1 MRAWWLRTKDG
12 HEIYRDPSGNCTLE
26 NVGSNKGVEFREGE
40 HPEDLKEEWA
50 KKASDALDVE
60 CEWKPGLSVE
70 DILRMVRNLSD
81 KHVLKGMPEQYVS
94 DFAKAAVVNVY
105 SPRKIATILQHKF
118 HIPNDRNYT
127 EDSYLQSASESVANY
142 VKGKPVSDF
151 EIDKKV
157 NESNQ
162 KDVDVHYR
170 IGSTTVCLEVKCPI
184 QEAQAPF
191 PQNIT
196 VVPAGHVP
204 GIRQRIQNFASKLNT
219 QSSINFLEG
228 KNRDLRLKDALV
240 GAHEKFRS
248 SPGLDDLNILFVA
261 CGDFYK
267 MSEWHGYL
275 LGQGGLFTPNP
286 FHPPETYRNLD
297 CVILSNLKYR
307 HSVAFDFP
315 AWSLDDVFMVS
326 LQNPHR
332 RKNVFDRT
340 VAEGLSIFKH
350 FGKEFLASRIVRPG
364 AEEIQEL
371 VAPQTKVTWFVD
383 RHLNAEEKK
392 RFFPV
397 FPTGGTSPTQFGDTS
412 EPSDT
417 LA

>member
-1 MRAWWLRTKDG
+1 
-12 HEIYRDPSGNCTLE
+12 
-26 NVGSNKGVEFREGE
+26 V
-40 HPEDLKEEWA
+40 
-50 KKASDALDVE
+50 
-60 CEWKPGLSVE
+60 SVE
-70 DILRMVRNLSD
+70 DVLRMVRKLSD

-94 DFAKAAVVNVY
+94 DFAKSAVNVY

-127 EDSYLQSASESVANY
+127 EDAYLQSASELSVSNY

-170 IGSTTVCLEVKCPI
+170 IGSTTVCLEVKCPV
-184 QEAQAPF
+184 EEEQAPF
-191 PQNIT
+191 PENIT
-196 VVPAGHVP
+196 VQTAGRMP
-204 GIRQRIQNFASKLNT
+204 GHRHAVQNLRNAL
-219 QSSINFLEG
+219 SSGSTINFLEG
-228 KNRDLRLKDALV
+228 RNRDLRLKDALV

-248 SPGLDDLNILFVA
+248 SPGLDDLNVLFVA

-275 LGQGGLFTPNP
+275 LGQGGLFTANP
-286 FHPPETYRNLD
+286 FHPPETFRNVD

-307 HSVAFDFP
+307 HNVAFDFP

-332 RKNVFDRT
+332 RKNVFDQT
-340 VAEGLSIFKH
+340 VTEGLSIFKQY
-350 FGKEFLASRIVRPG
+350 GKEFFANRIVRPG
-364 AEEIQEL
+364 AEEIQDTI
-371 VAPQTKVTWFVD
+371 APQTKVTWFVD
-383 RHLNAEEKK
+383 RHLDAEEKK

-397 FPTGGTSPTQFGDTS
+397 YPAQGTSPAQ
-412 EPSDT
+412 
-417 LA
+417 